1 MEHKNC
7 IFAENIESKELL
19 FVSDEYK
26 MKHRLNFIS
35 WRIIAL
41 YKVNDLLILTQF
53 SSSSMDH

>member
-7 IFAENIESKELL
+7 TFAENIESKELL